1 MKKSLFLLFLAL
13 VSMSRLQAQEA
24 TSATQITSSDQ
35 LVADKT
41 YFITSYTS
49 KTKKYYCDFL
59 FERTEDEANLYI
71 MRSEDVFIQ
80 PINAASESDLLTL
93 KNIDGNWYL
102 YSIQY
107 HGYLGP
113 DTITFLNLALLSSTP
128 ERSNTITF
136 EDGPNGLALH
146 FGDGSYLWFNS
157 SVRRY
162 QFGKANS
169 NRLPVKLFLIKK
181 EQNLLLDD
189 SGLNGP
195 INEKTNVE
203 WVHTFKDNYYNT
215 LCVPFDIPNYHTV
228 FGSEVKAYKLNA
240 IEGNSISFT
249 MVTDQETLSANTPYL
264 LSGVFDQKD
273 TINFSEI
280 NVHTDS
286 LTTPIFGND
295 TISLQGCYKPI
306 DLSLKPYDFV
316 LYKDQFICCSNQQKI
331 SLLPFHWSV
340 RMNFKDPAKFP
351 RLNFVNHTPKAPFA
365 SEIKKS
371 FSTCTSQKNL
381 YPSETAN

>member
-102 YSIQY
+102 YSTQY

-189 SGLNGP
+189 CGLNP
-195 INEKTNVE
+195 
-203 WVHTFKDNYYNT
+203 H
-215 LCVPFDIPNYHTV
+215 C
-228 FGSEVKAYKLNA
+228 
-240 IEGNSISFT
+240 
-249 MVTDQETLSANTPYL
+249 
-264 LSGVFDQKD
+264 SG
-273 TINFSEI
+273 
-280 NVHTDS
+280 
-286 LTTPIFGND
+286 
-295 TISLQGCYKPI
+295 
-306 DLSLKPYDFV
+306 
-316 LYKDQFICCSNQQKI
+316 
-331 SLLPFHWSV
+331 
-340 RMNFKDPAKFP
+340 
-351 RLNFVNHTPKAPFA
+351 
-365 SEIKKS
+365 
-371 FSTCTSQKNL
+371 
-381 YPSETAN
+381 